1 MINIIEL
8 DLAVVTGSTVIFGT
22 IAIWALMGFYSV
34 RILRS
39 FRGGVLSKGWKYICI
54 AVPFLILGKL
64 LTGIGGASSLALTE
78 QMLLKVLG
86 TSLSAIGGLMIVIG
100 FRNQY
105 NAWNPKELKVAA
117 ATPANTA

>member
-1 MINIIEL
+1 MMNIFQL
-8 DLAVVTGSTVIFGT
+8 VLAIAAGSIIVFGT

-54 AVPFLILGKL
+54 AVPFLIFGQVS
-64 LTGIGGASSLALTE
+64 TGIGGSDSLAIME
-78 QMLLKVLG
+78 QAAFKVLG

-100 FRNQY
+100 FRIQY
-105 NAWNPKELKVAA
+105 KAWNPKELKIAPSQA
-117 ATPANTA
+117 KTA